1 MADQPYDYSR
11 SPTQSEPGQWPER
24 TQPAR
29 PAPPYP
35 SSNRPQLTE
44 LHRPFRTGIALG
56 FGFMVA
62 SLIVAVVVV
71 AIMMVLG
78 IGLAGLSS
86 RVSL

>member
-11 SPTQSEPGQWPER
+11 GPSQPEPGQWPER
-24 TQPAR
+24 TQS
-29 PAPPYP
+29 PPPRTQYSA
-35 SSNRPQLTE
+35 SSQPQLTA

-62 SLIVAVVVV
+62 SLIVSLVVV

-78 IGLAGLSS
+78 VGLAGLQ
-86 RVSL
+86 VSP